1 MEYVPPLPLTIT
13 RVLGRTRLA
22 YLATCEEASPH
33 LSLMNYSWIADDE
46 ALGGGIV
53 MTTRR
58 DTKKFAALVANP
70 RVALLVHD
78 FREGSTGV
86 VGTCSIT
93 LYGDCRVQSG
103 EAAERLRA
111 AHLATNPEYANF
123 IAGVGIA
130 VLWLQPTLARLVDL
144 TDTVS
149 TWSAPRPEGT
159 SASP

>member
-1 MEYVPPLPLTIT
+1 MEYVPPLPEVIT

-33 LSLMNYSWIADDE
+33 LSLMNYSWLTDDE

-70 RVALLVHD
+70 KVALLVHD
-78 FREGSTGV
+78 FKEGARGV

-93 LYGDCRVQSG
+93 LYGNCVVQSG
-103 EAAERLRA
+103 EAAERLRLV
-111 AHLATNPEYANF
+111 HLASNPEYANF
-123 IAGVGIA
+123 IAGEGIA

-149 TWSAPRPEGT
+149 TWAAPRPEG
-159 SASP
+159 ASP